1 MKIAAIFSVLAV
13 LGLVGCARMPTAG
26 PTRSEIF
33 DQAANDKSY
42 HFNLVEIDQQTL
54 VALAARPK
62 ESLVTEFNHFGKP
75 PNPRVGIGDTVAVT
89 IWQSAAGGGT
99 NGASSGGGASAEG
112 GGAQT
117 VVVPEQVVGAD
128 GGITVPYV
136 GRVVANGRTPA
147 EIGDS
152 IEHLLA
158 ERIVVPQVLVTVPK
172 GISGTATVL
181 GEVVS
186 GARVPLSGRG
196 DRLLEVIASA
206 GGAKSALYETDIR
219 LSRNE
224 ATASISMDRLVSDP
238 HENVYV
244 WPGDIITLVKAPQ
257 TFSVFG
263 ATQSNMQLPFN
274 ADHLSLAQAVARAG
288 GLTDMLADPEGV
300 FLFRFEPQPVATALN
315 IPASPS
321 APSEKL
327 PVLYHL
333 NLRNASGYFL
343 ASHFPVQDDDIIYVA
358 GASTNSLQKFLTLL
372 SSITG
377 PVVSGALITRGAN

>member
-1 MKIAAIFSVLAV
+1 MKLTAAIGILAA
-13 LGLVGCARMPTAG
+13 LCLVGCARLPTAG
-26 PTRSEIF
+26 PTTSQIF

-42 HFNLVEIDQQTL
+42 HFYLVEIDQH
-54 VALAARPK
+54 ALAAVSARPK
-62 ESLVTEFNHFGKP
+62 ESLVTEFSHFGKP
-75 PNPRVGIGDTVAVT
+75 PNPTVGIGDSVAVT
-89 IWQSAAGGGT
+89 IWQSAPGGGPS
-99 NGASSGGGASAEG
+99 GASSGGTASADG
-112 GGAQT
+112 GGGQT

-136 GRVVANGRTPA
+136 GRVTAKGRTPA

-158 ERIVVPQVLVTVPK
+158 ERIVVPQVLITVPK

-181 GEVVS
+181 GEVVT

-196 DRLLEVIASA
+196 DRLLEVIAAA
-206 GGAKSALYETDIR
+206 GGAKAALYETDVH

-224 ATASISMDRLVSDP
+224 TTASISMDRLVSDP
-238 HENVYV
+238 GENIYV

-274 ADHLSLAQAVARAG
+274 ASRLSLAQAVARAG
-288 GLTDMLADPEGV
+288 GLTDMLADPAGV
-300 FLFRFEPQPVATALN
+300 FLFRFEPQPVAAALD
-315 IPASPS
+315 IPAS
-321 APSEKL
+321 ADLPSEKV

-372 SSITG
+372 SSI
-377 PVVSGALITRGAN
+377 